1 MKNPIEILN
10 DRLFDISNNIVIAY
24 KNNLPKEDINKMIDL
39 YNDYYV
45 SIQLIFNHTE
55 NSYLR
60 FPRLHLINNNIY
72 YKTMSLKNQLRS
84 LNFIDSKELKMKY
97 KL

>member
-10 DRLFDISNNIVIAY
+10 DRLFDISDNIVMAY

-39 YNDYYV
+39 YNEYYV

-55 NSYLR
+55 KCNLR
-60 FPRLHLINNNIY
+60 FPRLHLINNSIY
-72 YKTMSLKNQLRS
+72 YKTMSLKKQLNS
-84 LNFIDSKELKMKY
+84 LRVIDNKEIKMKH